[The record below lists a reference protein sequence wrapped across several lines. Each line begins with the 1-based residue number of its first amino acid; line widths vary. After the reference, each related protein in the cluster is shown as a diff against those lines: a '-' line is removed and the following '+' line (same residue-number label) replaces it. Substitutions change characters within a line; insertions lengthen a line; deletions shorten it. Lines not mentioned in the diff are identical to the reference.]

1 MKMVS
6 WVAGLFSFIVYTS
19 VFVGEAAASV
29 IGSSK
34 VSFDLAGFSST
45 GTMSPYVYNQP
56 IPYVDHFAGLPYSGP
71 VWMVSSY
78 AESGGSWYGYYSGT
92 AATGFPRASNSGI
105 DGAVA
110 GATIDPSVSAI
121 AKADVN
127 GPAGSSEAWVFNVY
141 GFTADVTGLV
151 SFAINYDLEL
161 MLTTD
166 VVGESAMGWAFAGMQ
181 IMSTFP
187 SIAAG
192 AVQQHPNHLFE
203 YFVNGNDIFSVDG
216 YNNKTFNKVSD
227 GNDYEVV
234 QLRERLM
241 TTKEVVAGEDYYVV
255 LAGYAGAGRLP
266 PTVPEVPEPGVLFLM
281 SMGLMLLGGFGRR
294 AVSL

>member
-1 MKMVS
+1 MKMVGRA
-6 WVAGLFSFIVYTS
+6 AGFFSFIVYTS
-19 VFVGEAAASV
+19 VFVGEAVASV

-34 VSFDLAGFSST
+34 VSFDLAGFSSM

-56 IPYVDHFAGLPYSGP
+56 IPYIDHFSGLPYSGP

-92 AATGFPRASNSGI
+92 AATGFPRESNSGI
-105 DGAVA
+105 DDAVA
-110 GATIDPSVSAI
+110 GAAIDPSVSAI

-127 GPAGSSEAWVFNVY
+127 GPGSSEAWVFNVY
-141 GFTADVTGLV
+141 GFTADVTGQV

-187 SIAAG
+187 SIATG
-192 AVQQHPNHLFE
+192 AVQQHPDHLFE

-227 GNDYEVV
+227 GDDYGVV
-234 QLRERLM
+234 QLGERLM
-241 TTKEVVAGEDYYVV
+241 TTKEVVAGEDYFVV

-266 PTVPEVPEPGVLFLM
+266 PTASEVPEPGVLLLM

>member
-1 MKMVS
+1 
-6 WVAGLFSFIVYTS
+6 
-19 VFVGEAAASV
+19 
-29 IGSSK
+29 
-34 VSFDLAGFSST
+34 
-45 GTMSPYVYNQP
+45 
-56 IPYVDHFAGLPYSGP
+56 
-71 VWMVSSY
+71 
-78 AESGGSWYGYYSGT
+78 
-92 AATGFPRASNSGI
+92 
-105 DGAVA
+105 
-110 GATIDPSVSAI
+110 
-121 AKADVN
+121 
-127 GPAGSSEAWVFNVY
+127 
-141 GFTADVTGLV
+141 
-151 SFAINYDLEL
+151 
-161 MLTTD
+161 
-166 VVGESAMGWAFAGMQ
+166 MGWAFAGML

-192 AVQQHPNHLFE
+192 AVQQHPNYPFE

-241 TTKEVVAGEDYYVV
+241 TTKEVVVGEDYYVV